1 MFKLSKPTLETSNI
15 FKVNS
20 KDTRT
25 VSVNF
30 EHISHFILQLI
41 TEFKLS
47 PVGPE
52 KLVSYNKVF
61 FRTVRNILSYGL
73 GKFVGLHVF
82 ILNHLKGGCERI
94 TSRQRF

>member
-30 EHISHFILQLI
+30 EHISHFILLLI
-41 TEFKLS
+41 AEFKLP
-47 PVGPE
+47 PVGSE
-52 KLVSYNKVF
+52 KLVSYTIKLISEL
-61 FRTVRNILSYGL
+61 RNILSYGL

-82 ILNHLKGGCERI
+82 ILIHPKAGCGRI
-94 TSRQRF
+94 TARQRF

>member
-41 TEFKLS
+41 T
-47 PVGPE
+47 VGPE

-94 TSRQRF
+94 TSRRF